1 MGAIVSSFSRQF
13 LSLFGQREMFFFYAF
28 QPRTSCTDRQ
38 NDSMSGRK
46 SMFANTRKYASLLLV
61 LCWLQRCQSQK
72 AARLV
77 SPYLQESVASG
88 IHALVITCLSY

>member
-1 MGAIVSSFSRQF
+1 
-13 LSLFGQREMFFFYAF
+13 
-28 QPRTSCTDRQ
+28 
-38 NDSMSGRK
+38 
-46 SMFANTRKYASLLLV
+46 MFANTRKYASLLLV

-88 IHALVITCLSY
+88 IHALVITRLSY

>member
-13 LSLFGQREMFFFYAF
+13 LSLFGQREMFFFCAF
-28 QPRTSCTDRQ
+28 QPGCTDRQ

-88 IHALVITCLSY
+88 IHALVITRLSY